1 MLARCFRKTRDVFQ
15 ARGDV
20 FGRRRPRRLLLIS
33 AGPDG
38 LIKGRLGDD
47 MDVDGGAKAARQCGI
62 AILAQARA
70 AASRRRDRRLY
81 PIYAH
86 CEDHNIPIM
95 LMGGGNT
102 GPDVSYSSP
111 EHIDRVLN
119 DFPTLTVIS
128 SHGNW
133 PWAKEIIHVAFRREN
148 LYISPDMYLHNLPGM
163 DDYVKAANSFL
174 SERFLFA
181 TAYPLTPL
189 VDYTKWFL
197 DLPIK
202 AEAKENIMYR
212 NAERLLAVVP
222 TDGHTK

>member
-1 MLARCFRKTRDVFQ
+1 MIICGGYPDQIMRCR
-15 ARGDV
+15 
-20 FGRRRPRRLLLIS
+20 
-33 AGPDG
+33 
-38 LIKGRLGDD
+38 
-47 MDVDGGAKAARQCGI
+47 
-62 AILAQARA
+62 
-70 AASRRRDRRLY
+70 SRRRDRRLY

-148 LYISPDMYLHNLPGM
+148 RSKSYLFGRPSLDCG
-163 DDYVKAANSFL
+163 
-174 SERFLFA
+174 RRA
-181 TAYPLTPL
+181 TVL
-189 VDYTKWFL
+189 
-197 DLPIK
+197 
-202 AEAKENIMYR
+202 
-212 NAERLLAVVP
+212 
-222 TDGHTK
+222 